1 MAEGTAEARYG
12 PRVRILFT
20 TPAYFPAVA
29 FGGPIVMAREL
40 NEGMVERGHSVEVL
54 TTTLT
59 DVEHGRTLHGRFDIV
74 GGVRVHY
81 LATPLRYR
89 WMGVTPTA
97 PLELARLT
105 RPDVC
110 HVFGFRD
117 PLGTA
122 TALWCRARGIPYVLE
137 PLGMFEPRV
146 RKIALKH
153 VLDRSVL
160 RPIVTGAAA
169 IVATSEVERG
179 AMIDSGGPAD
189 RIVVRGNGFPARPQH
204 EAGRLRGDAG
214 IRDDE
219 TVVLSVGRI
228 AAGKGIEFVLAAA
241 EKITD
246 AHFVFVG
253 PDDGHGVAQ
262 RLRDAATRNPR
273 IHVLGPRTDTLA
285 LYGDADLFVLA
296 SEGESFGMVA
306 AEAAAAGVPVVV
318 TDRSGVSE
326 FLGDAAVVV
335 PAERDAVVRAVADT
349 LADAE
354 LRWRLGEAASEAAAR
369 NSWARMVE
377 RQEQIYVAAMRS

>member
-1 MAEGTAEARYG
+1 
-12 PRVRILFT
+12 VHILFT

-40 NEGMVERGHSVEVL
+40 MEGMVARGHRVDVL

-59 DVEHGRTLHGRFDIV
+59 DIRHGRTMRGHVDEV

-89 WMGVTPTA
+89 WMGVTPTLPA
-97 PLELARLT
+97 ALAGIG

-146 RKIALKH
+146 RKLALKRM
-153 VLDRSVL
+153 LDRSVL

-169 IVATSEVERG
+169 IIATSEVEREAIVEAG
-179 AMIDSGGPAD
+179 APAD
-189 RIVVRGNGFPARPQH
+189 RVVVRGNGFPAPREPQP
-204 EAGRLRGDAG
+204 GRLRREAG
-214 IRDDE
+214 IGDDE
-219 TVVLSVGRI
+219 LLVLYVGRI
-228 AAGKGIEFVLAAA
+228 AAGKGIEFLLDAAH
-241 EKITD
+241 ELPD

-253 PDDGHGVAQ
+253 PDDGHGVAE
-262 RLRDAATRNPR
+262 RVREGAAREPR
-273 IHVLGPRTDTLA
+273 IHMLGPRSDPLP
-285 LYGDADLFVLA
+285 LYADADVFVLP

-318 TDRSGVSE
+318 TDRCGVAE
-326 FLGDAAVVV
+326 FLGDAALIV
-335 PAERDAVVRAVADT
+335 PAASAPVVEAVRT
-349 LADAE
+349 LLADDSLRSRLAAAAAE
-354 LRWRLGEAASEAAAR
+354 ASAR
-369 NSWARMVE
+369 NSWQRMVE
-377 RQEQIYVAAMRS
+377 LQQQVYERTIADT